1 MNHKID
7 NSGNAE
13 RPVVEVNGLSRK
25 FGPTEA
31 LTDINI
37 KLNRGIVYGL
47 VGANGA
53 GKTTLIKH
61 LLGLLRCQE
70 GSVKIFGQNP
80 VTNPASVLS
89 KIGYLSEDR
98 DIPDWMTIREFC
110 DYVHAFHP
118 NWDDNYANELLN
130 TFELSD
136 SKVIK
141 DLSRGMRAQV
151 ALIGAV
157 AHKPD
162 LLILDEPSSGLD
174 AIVRKDILNAVVR
187 TISEEGRTVLFS
199 SHLLEEVERLSD
211 HVIMIQN
218 GRVALDEALDLLG
231 SSHHFTELRFKE
243 NQFSFPDLAETVS
256 SSGDGRSWNVIHQ
269 CSPEQ
274 FEESIVRFDGEIV
287 SSRHA
292 TLEEIFIA
300 RVGRV
305 GKSEAA

>member
-1 MNHKID
+1 MNPSAG
-7 NSGNAE
+7 NS
-13 RPVVEVNGLSRK
+13 VVQVNQLSRK
-25 FGPTEA
+25 FGKTDA
-31 LTDINI
+31 LVDVNLQ
-37 KLNRGIVYGL
+37 LNEGIVYGL

-61 LLGLLRCQE
+61 LLGLLRCQQ
-70 GSVKIFGQNP
+70 GSVRVFANDPIKNP
-80 VTNPASVLS
+80 QAALS
-89 KIGYLSEDR
+89 HIGYLSEDR
-98 DIPDWMTIREFC
+98 DIPDWMTIVEFC

-118 NWDDNYANELLN
+118 SWDSNYAKELLN
-130 TFELSD
+130 TFELDS

-141 DLSRGMRAQV
+141 NLSRGMRAQV

-211 HVIMIQN
+211 HVIMIQD
-218 GRVALDEALDLLG
+218 GRVALDESLESLG
-231 SSHHFTELRFKE
+231 SSHHYTELRFRD
-243 NQFSFPDLAETVS
+243 NLASFPALEATISTV
-256 SSGDGRSWNVIHQ
+256 GEGRSWNVIHH
-269 CSPEQ
+269 CSLDQ
-274 FEESIVRFDGEIV
+274 ISSSIQRFDGEVV

-292 TLEEIFIA
+292 TLEEIFVA

-305 GKSEAA
+305 SKPESVQLT